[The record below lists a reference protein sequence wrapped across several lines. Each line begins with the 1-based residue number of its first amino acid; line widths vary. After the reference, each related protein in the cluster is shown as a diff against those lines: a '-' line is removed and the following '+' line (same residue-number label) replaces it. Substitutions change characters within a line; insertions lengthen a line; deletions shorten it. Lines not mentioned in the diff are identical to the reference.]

1 MFVYSFTQYL
11 LGFYRDLNTL
21 LNFNLFFTLY
31 ENLVLIVKFV
41 FGCGVRGSNLVML
54 EEFKFLLEKSV
65 NNKTDKY
72 WLDQVGF
79 EINNDNDLCIVV
91 SSDFIK
97 SSIEKRI
104 YSKIKSV
111 YQLNYDDKADCVFVV
126 DKRFQKT
133 EVYEKPESTM
143 VAETKSVFVEPTYDL
158 SFFDELFIGG
168 CNNLAITAA
177 KNVVVSPGKRFNPLF
192 VYGKPG
198 VGKTHLLKTIETS
211 SGSSFYIDSESF
223 LESYISGIK
232 NKDIDNFKKKVRSV
246 DVLLI
251 DDIQFFLGKK
261 GVSEELFHTINYF
274 LNNSKSVVLAS
285 DQKPQELNGFPDRLV
300 SRILNGLVTDI
311 DKPDKEIFSEVLKK
325 NNVEFDGL
333 LFSKND
339 FELLLSLDFQSF
351 REING
356 VVNNLIINKQ
366 TGISNNKY
374 ISELVSMYSD
384 SKIMELTPEFIL
396 KYCSDVYQVDEKLV
410 LSKNR
415 SELVSN
421 ARHLFIYLMRKH
433 TEYSLNQIGLYV
445 GNRSHST
452 VLSSIKKVEESG
464 LFRKE
469 VNIFNNKLEDTSIKF
484 VGV

>member
-1 MFVYSFTQYL
+1 
-11 LGFYRDLNTL
+11 
-21 LNFNLFFTLY
+21 
-31 ENLVLIVKFV
+31 
-41 FGCGVRGSNLVML
+41 ML
-54 EEFKFLLEKSV
+54 EEFKALLEKSLT
-65 NNKTDKY
+65 NKTDRY
-72 WLDQVGF
+72 WLDQVGL
-79 EINNDNDLCIVV
+79 EINDENDLCIVV

-97 SSIEKRI
+97 SAIEKKV

-111 YQLNYDDKADCVFVV
+111 YQLKYNNKADCVFVV
-126 DKRFQKT
+126 DKNFQKT
-133 EVYEKPESTM
+133 SVFERSSVETTIVEKKQDDI
-143 VAETKSVFVEPTYDL
+143 VAETHYDL
-158 SFFDELFIGG
+158 SFFDELFVGG

-198 VGKTHLLKTIETS
+198 VGKTHLLKTIEAS
-211 SGSSFYIDSESF
+211 SKSSFYIDSESF

-232 NKDIDNFKKKVRSV
+232 NNDIDNFKKRIRSV
-246 DVLLI
+246 DILLV
-251 DDIQFFLGKK
+251 DDIQFFVGKK

-311 DKPDKEIFSEVLKK
+311 EKPDREIFSEVLKK
-325 NNVEFDGL
+325 NNVEFEGL

-339 FELLLSLDFQSF
+339 LETLLSLDFQSF

-366 TGISNNKY
+366 TGVSNNKY
-374 ISELVSMYSD
+374 ISELVSMYSNN
-384 SKIMELTPEFIL
+384 KIMELTPEFIL
-396 KYCSDVYQVDEKLV
+396 KYCSEVYQVDERLV

-452 VLSSIKKVEESG
+452 VLSSIKKVEGSS
-464 LFRKE
+464 LFKKE
-469 VNIFNNKLEDTSIKF
+469 VNIFNNKIDNNSTKF

>member
-1 MFVYSFTQYL
+1 MA
-11 LGFYRDLNTL
+11 
-21 LNFNLFFTLY
+21 
-31 ENLVLIVKFV
+31 
-41 FGCGVRGSNLVML
+41 L
-54 EEFKFLLEKSV
+54 EEFKSLVEKSV
-65 NNKTDKY
+65 TNKTDKY

-79 EINNDNDLCIVV
+79 EINNDNDLCIIV
-91 SSDFIK
+91 SSEFIK
-97 SSIEKRI
+97 SSIEKKV
-104 YSKIKSV
+104 YSQIKSI
-111 YQLNYDDKADCVFVV
+111 YKLKYNDKADCVFVV
-126 DKRFQKT
+126 DKTFKKNKT
-133 EVYEKPESTM
+133 YNQPNIQTAVVGP
-143 VAETKSVFVEPTYDL
+143 TKEENVVKTSYDL
-158 SFFDELFIGG
+158 SFFEQLFVGG

-198 VGKTHLLKTIETS
+198 VGKTHLLKTIEAS
-211 SGSSFYIDSESF
+211 SESSFYIDSESF
-223 LESYISGIK
+223 LESYVSGIK
-232 NKDIDNFKKKVRSV
+232 NKDIDRFKKKIRSV
-246 DVLLI
+246 DILLV
-251 DDIQFFLGKK
+251 DDIQFFIGKK

-285 DQKPQELNGFPDRLV
+285 DQKPQELNGFPDRLI

-311 DKPDKEIFSEVLKK
+311 EKPDVEIFSKVLKK
-325 NNVEFDGL
+325 NNSEFGGM

-339 FELLLSLDFQSF
+339 FDLLLSLDFQSF

-366 TGISNNKY
+366 TGVSNNKY

-384 SKIMELTPEFIL
+384 NKIMELSPEFIL
-396 KYCSDVYQVDEKLV
+396 KYCSDLYQVDEKLV

-433 TEYSLNQIGLYV
+433 TEYSLNQIGLYA

-452 VLSSIKKVEESG
+452 VLSSIKKVEGSS
-464 LFRKE
+464 LFKKE
-469 VNIFNNKLEDTSIKF
+469 VNIFNNKLENSSLKF
-484 VGV
+484 VGVWNV

>member
-1 MFVYSFTQYL
+1 
-11 LGFYRDLNTL
+11 
-21 LNFNLFFTLY
+21 
-31 ENLVLIVKFV
+31 
-41 FGCGVRGSNLVML
+41 ML
-54 EEFKFLLEKSV
+54 EEFRALLEKSLT
-65 NNKTDKY
+65 NKTDRY
-72 WLDQVGF
+72 WLDQVGL
-79 EINNDNDLCIVV
+79 EINNENDLCIVV

-97 SSIEKRI
+97 SAIEKRV

-111 YQLNYDDKADCVFVV
+111 YKLKYNNKADCVLVV
-126 DKRFQKT
+126 DKNFQKT
-133 EVYEKPESTM
+133 
-143 VAETKSVFVEPTYDL
+143 SVFERSSVETNIVEKKQDDIVSETHYDL
-158 SFFDELFIGG
+158 SFFDELFVGG

-198 VGKTHLLKTIETS
+198 VGKTHLLKTIEAS
-211 SGSSFYIDSESF
+211 SKSSFYIDSESF

-232 NKDIDNFKKKVRSV
+232 NNDIDNFKKRIRSV
-246 DVLLI
+246 DILLV
-251 DDIQFFLGKK
+251 DDIQFFVGKK

-285 DQKPQELNGFPDRLV
+285 DQKPQELGGFPDRLV

-311 DKPDKEIFSEVLKK
+311 EKPDREIFSEVLKK
-325 NNVEFDGL
+325 NNVEFEGL

-339 FELLLSLDFQSF
+339 LEMLLSLDFQSF

-374 ISELVSMYSD
+374 ISELVSMYSNN
-384 SKIMELTPEFIL
+384 KIMELTPEFIL
-396 KYCSDVYQVDEKLV
+396 KYCSEVYQVDERLV

-415 SELVSN
+415 SEPVSN

-452 VLSSIKKVEESG
+452 VLSSIKKVEGSS
-464 LFRKE
+464 LFKKE
-469 VNIFNNKLEDTSIKF
+469 VNIFNNKIDNNSTKF

>member
-1 MFVYSFTQYL
+1 
-11 LGFYRDLNTL
+11 
-21 LNFNLFFTLY
+21 
-31 ENLVLIVKFV
+31 
-41 FGCGVRGSNLVML
+41 ML
-54 EEFKFLLEKSV
+54 EEFRALLEKSLT
-65 NNKTDKY
+65 NKTDRY
-72 WLDQVGF
+72 WLDQVGL
-79 EINNDNDLCIVV
+79 EINNENDLCIVV

-97 SSIEKRI
+97 SAIEKRV

-111 YQLNYDDKADCVFVV
+111 YKLKYNNKADCVLVV
-126 DKRFQKT
+126 DKNFQKT
-133 EVYEKPESTM
+133 
-143 VAETKSVFVEPTYDL
+143 SVFERSSVETNIVEKKQDDIVSETHYDL
-158 SFFDELFIGG
+158 SFFDELFVGG

-198 VGKTHLLKTIETS
+198 VGKTHLLKTIEAS
-211 SGSSFYIDSESF
+211 SKSSFYIDSESF

-232 NKDIDNFKKKVRSV
+232 NNDIDNFKKRIRSV
-246 DVLLI
+246 DILLV
-251 DDIQFFLGKK
+251 DDIQFFVGKK

-311 DKPDKEIFSEVLKK
+311 EKPDREIFSEVLKK
-325 NNVEFDGL
+325 NNVEFEGL

-339 FELLLSLDFQSF
+339 LETLLSLDFQSF

-366 TGISNNKY
+366 TGVSNNKY
-374 ISELVSMYSD
+374 ISELVSMYSNN
-384 SKIMELTPEFIL
+384 KIMELTPEFIL
-396 KYCSDVYQVDEKLV
+396 KYCSEVYQVDERLV

-452 VLSSIKKVEESG
+452 VLSSIKKVEGSS
-464 LFRKE
+464 LFKKE
-469 VNIFNNKLEDTSIKF
+469 VNIFNNKIDNNSTKF

>member
-1 MFVYSFTQYL
+1 
-11 LGFYRDLNTL
+11 
-21 LNFNLFFTLY
+21 
-31 ENLVLIVKFV
+31 
-41 FGCGVRGSNLVML
+41 ML
-54 EEFKFLLEKSV
+54 EEFKALLEKSLT
-65 NNKTDKY
+65 NKTDRY
-72 WLDQVGF
+72 WLDQVGL
-79 EINNDNDLCIVV
+79 EINDENDLCIVV

-97 SSIEKRI
+97 SAIEKKV

-111 YQLNYDDKADCVFVV
+111 YQLKYNNKADCVFVV
-126 DKRFQKT
+126 DKNFQKT
-133 EVYEKPESTM
+133 SVYERSS
-143 VAETKSVFVEPTYDL
+143 VETTIVEKKQDDIVVETRYDL
-158 SFFDELFIGG
+158 SFFDELFVGG

-177 KNVVVSPGKRFNPLF
+177 KNVVISPGKRFNPLF

-198 VGKTHLLKTIETS
+198 VGKTHLLKTIEAS
-211 SGSSFYIDSESF
+211 SKSSFYIDSESF

-232 NKDIDNFKKKVRSV
+232 NNDIDNFKKRIRSV
-246 DVLLI
+246 DILLV
-251 DDIQFFLGKK
+251 DDIQFFVGKK

-311 DKPDKEIFSEVLKK
+311 EKPDREIFSEVLKK
-325 NNVEFDGL
+325 NNVEFEGL

-339 FELLLSLDFQSF
+339 LEMLLSLDFQSF

-366 TGISNNKY
+366 TGVSNNKY
-374 ISELVSMYSD
+374 ISELVSMYSNN
-384 SKIMELTPEFIL
+384 KIMELTPEFIL
-396 KYCSDVYQVDEKLV
+396 KYCSEVYQVDERLV

-452 VLSSIKKVEESG
+452 VLSSIKKVEGSS
-464 LFRKE
+464 LFKKE
-469 VNIFNNKLEDTSIKF
+469 VNIFNNKIDNNSTKF

>member
-1 MFVYSFTQYL
+1 MGS
-11 LGFYRDLNTL
+11 RENT
-21 LNFNLFFTLY
+21 
-31 ENLVLIVKFV
+31 VL
-41 FGCGVRGSNLVML
+41 L
-54 EEFKFLLEKSV
+54 EEFKALLEKSLT
-65 NNKTDKY
+65 NKTDRY

-79 EINNDNDLCIVV
+79 EINDENDLCIVV

-97 SSIEKRI
+97 SAIEKKV

-111 YQLNYDDKADCVFVV
+111 YQLKYNSKANCVFVV
-126 DKRFQKT
+126 DKNFQKT
-133 EVYEKPESTM
+133 SVYERSSVETTVVEKKQDDI
-143 VAETKSVFVEPTYDL
+143 VAETYYDL
-158 SFFDELFIGG
+158 SFFDELFVGG

-177 KNVVVSPGKRFNPLF
+177 KNVVIAPGKRFNPLF

-198 VGKTHLLKTIETS
+198 VGKTHLLKTIES
-211 SGSSFYIDSESF
+211 SSNSSFYIDSESF

-232 NKDIDNFKKKVRSV
+232 NNDIDNFKKRIRSV
-246 DVLLI
+246 DILLV
-251 DDIQFFLGKK
+251 DDIQFFVGKK

-311 DKPDKEIFSEVLKK
+311 EKPDREIFSEVLKK
-325 NNVEFDGL
+325 NNIEFEGL

-339 FELLLSLDFQSF
+339 LEMLLSLDFQSF

-366 TGISNNKY
+366 TGVSNNKY
-374 ISELVSMYSD
+374 ISELVSMYSNN
-384 SKIMELTPEFIL
+384 KIMELTPEFIL
-396 KYCSDVYQVDEKLV
+396 KYCSEVYQVDERLV

-452 VLSSIKKVEESG
+452 VLSSIKKVEGSS
-464 LFRKE
+464 LFKKE
-469 VNIFNNKLEDTSIKF
+469 VNIFNNKIDNNLTKF

>member
-1 MFVYSFTQYL
+1 MESR
-11 LGFYRDLNTL
+11 GNT
-21 LNFNLFFTLY
+21 
-31 ENLVLIVKFV
+31 
-41 FGCGVRGSNLVML
+41 VML
-54 EEFKFLLEKSV
+54 EEFEALLEKSLT
-65 NNKTDKY
+65 NKTDRY

-79 EINNDNDLCIVV
+79 EINEEKDLFIVV

-97 SSIEKRI
+97 SSIEKKV
-104 YSKIKSV
+104 YSKIKSL
-111 YQLNYDDKADCVFVV
+111 YKLKYNNKADCVFVV
-126 DKRFQKT
+126 DKNFQKT
-133 EVYEKPESTM
+133 NIYERS
-143 VAETKSVFVEPTYDL
+143 SVQTTVVEKKQDDVVSDTNYDL
-158 SFFDELFIGG
+158 SFFDDLFVGG

-192 VYGKPG
+192 IYGKPG
-198 VGKTHLLKTIETS
+198 VGKTHLLKTIES
-211 SGSSFYIDSESF
+211 SSRSSFYIDSESF
-223 LESYISGIK
+223 LESYVSGIK
-232 NKDIDNFKKKVRSV
+232 NNDIDNFKKRIRSV
-246 DVLLI
+246 DILLV
-251 DDIQFFLGKK
+251 DDIQFFVGKK

-311 DKPDKEIFSEVLKK
+311 EKPDREIFSEVLKK
-325 NNVEFDGL
+325 NNVEFEGM

-339 FELLLSLDFQSF
+339 LKMLLSLDFQSF

-366 TGISNNKY
+366 TGVSNNRY
-374 ISELVSMYSD
+374 ISELVSMYSNN
-384 SKIMELTPEFIL
+384 KIMELTPEFIL
-396 KYCSDVYQVDEKLV
+396 KYCSEVYQVDEKLV
-410 LSKNR
+410 VSKNR

-452 VLSSIKKVEESG
+452 VLSSIKKVEGSS
-464 LFRKE
+464 LFKKE
-469 VNIFNNKLEDTSIKF
+469 VNIFNNKIDNSSKKF

>member
-1 MFVYSFTQYL
+1 
-11 LGFYRDLNTL
+11 
-21 LNFNLFFTLY
+21 
-31 ENLVLIVKFV
+31 
-41 FGCGVRGSNLVML
+41 ML
-54 EEFKFLLEKSV
+54 EEFKALLEKSLT
-65 NNKTDKY
+65 NKTDRY

-79 EINNDNDLCIVV
+79 EINDENDLLIIV

-97 SSIEKRI
+97 SSIEKKV
-104 YSKIKSV
+104 YSKIKSI
-111 YQLNYDDKADCVFVV
+111 YQSKYNMSADCILVV
-126 DKRFQKT
+126 DRNFQKIN
-133 EVYEKPESTM
+133 VYERPNVEST
-143 VAETKSVFVEPTYDL
+143 VVENKQDNIVDETHYDL
-158 SFFDELFIGG
+158 SFFDELFVGG
-168 CNNLAITAA
+168 CNNLAVTAA

-198 VGKTHLLKTIETS
+198 VGKTHLLKTIEES
-211 SGSSFYIDSESF
+211 SKSSFYIDSESF

-232 NKDIDNFKKKVRSV
+232 NNDIDNFKKKIRSV
-246 DVLLI
+246 DVLLV
-251 DDIQFFLGKK
+251 DDIQFFVGKK

-274 LNNSKSVVLAS
+274 LNNSKSIVLAS

-311 DKPDKEIFSEVLKK
+311 EKPDREIFSEVLKK
-325 NNVEFDGL
+325 NNVEFEGL

-339 FELLLSLDFQSF
+339 LEMLLSLDFQSF

-366 TGISNNKY
+366 TGVSNNRY
-374 ISELVSMYSD
+374 ISELVSMYSNN
-384 SKIMELTPEFIL
+384 KIMELTPEFIL
-396 KYCSDVYQVDEKLV
+396 KYCSEVYQVDERLV

-452 VLSSIKKVEESG
+452 VLSSIKKVEGSN
-464 LFRKE
+464 LFKKE
-469 VNIFNNKLEDTSIKF
+469 VNIFNNKIDKNSAKF

>member
-1 MFVYSFTQYL
+1 
-11 LGFYRDLNTL
+11 
-21 LNFNLFFTLY
+21 
-31 ENLVLIVKFV
+31 
-41 FGCGVRGSNLVML
+41 ML
-54 EEFKFLLEKSV
+54 EEFRALLEKSLT
-65 NNKTDKY
+65 NKTDRY
-72 WLDQVGF
+72 WLDQVGL
-79 EINNDNDLCIVV
+79 EINDENDLCIVV

-97 SSIEKRI
+97 SAIEKKV

-111 YQLNYDDKADCVFVV
+111 YQLKYNNKADCVFVV
-126 DKRFQKT
+126 DKNFQKT
-133 EVYEKPESTM
+133 SVYERSSVETTIVEKKQDDI
-143 VAETKSVFVEPTYDL
+143 VAETRYDL
-158 SFFDELFIGG
+158 SFFDELFVGG

-177 KNVVVSPGKRFNPLF
+177 KNVVISPGKRFNPLF

-198 VGKTHLLKTIETS
+198 VGKTHLLKTIEAS
-211 SGSSFYIDSESF
+211 SKSSFYIDSESF

-232 NKDIDNFKKKVRSV
+232 NNDIDNFKKRIRSV
-246 DVLLI
+246 DILLV
-251 DDIQFFLGKK
+251 DDIQFFVGKK

-285 DQKPQELNGFPDRLV
+285 DQKPQELSGFPDRLV

-311 DKPDKEIFSEVLKK
+311 EKPDREIFSEVLKK
-325 NNVEFDGL
+325 NNVEFEGL

-339 FELLLSLDFQSF
+339 LEMLLSLDFQSF

-366 TGISNNKY
+366 TGVSNNKY
-374 ISELVSMYSD
+374 ISELVSMYSNN
-384 SKIMELTPEFIL
+384 KIMELTPEFIL
-396 KYCSDVYQVDEKLV
+396 KYCSEVYQVDERLV

-452 VLSSIKKVEESG
+452 VLSSIKKVEGSS
-464 LFRKE
+464 LFKKE
-469 VNIFNNKLEDTSIKF
+469 VNIFNNKIDNNSTKF

>member
-1 MFVYSFTQYL
+1 
-11 LGFYRDLNTL
+11 
-21 LNFNLFFTLY
+21 
-31 ENLVLIVKFV
+31 
-41 FGCGVRGSNLVML
+41 ML
-54 EEFKFLLEKSV
+54 EEFKALLEKSLT
-65 NNKTDKY
+65 NKTDRY
-72 WLDQVGF
+72 WLDQVEL
-79 EINNDNDLCIVV
+79 EINDENDLCIIV

-97 SSIEKRI
+97 SAIEKKV

-111 YQLNYDDKADCVFVV
+111 YQLKYNNKADCVFVV
-126 DKRFQKT
+126 DKNFQKINL
-133 EVYEKPESTM
+133 YEKSNVETAI
-143 VAETKSVFVEPTYDL
+143 VEKKQDDIGAEARYDL
-158 SFFDELFIGG
+158 SFFDELFVGG

-198 VGKTHLLKTIETS
+198 VGKTHLLKTIEAS
-211 SGSSFYIDSESF
+211 CKSSFYIDSESF

-232 NKDIDNFKKKVRSV
+232 NNDIDNFKKRIRSV
-246 DVLLI
+246 DILLV
-251 DDIQFFLGKK
+251 DDIQFFVGKK

-311 DKPDKEIFSEVLKK
+311 ERPDKEIFSEVLKK
-325 NNVEFDGL
+325 SNVEFEGL

-339 FELLLSLDFQSF
+339 LEILLSLNFQSF

-366 TGISNNKY
+366 TGVSNNKY
-374 ISELVSMYSD
+374 ISELVSMYSNN
-384 SKIMELTPEFIL
+384 KIMELTPEFIL
-396 KYCSDVYQVDEKLV
+396 KYCSEVYQVDERLV

-452 VLSSIKKVEESG
+452 VLSSIKKVEGSS
-464 LFRKE
+464 LFKKE
-469 VNIFNNKLEDTSIKF
+469 VNIFNNKIDNNSKKF

>member
-1 MFVYSFTQYL
+1 
-11 LGFYRDLNTL
+11 
-21 LNFNLFFTLY
+21 
-31 ENLVLIVKFV
+31 
-41 FGCGVRGSNLVML
+41 ML
-54 EEFKFLLEKSV
+54 EEFKALLEKSLT
-65 NNKTDKY
+65 NKTDRY
-72 WLDQVGF
+72 WLDQVGL
-79 EINNDNDLCIVV
+79 EINDENDLCIVV

-97 SSIEKRI
+97 SAIEKKV

-111 YQLNYDDKADCVFVV
+111 YQLKYNNKADCIFVV
-126 DKRFQKT
+126 DKNFQKT
-133 EVYEKPESTM
+133 SVYEGSS
-143 VAETKSVFVEPTYDL
+143 VETTIVEKKQDDIVVETSYDL
-158 SFFDELFIGG
+158 SFFDELFVGG

-177 KNVVVSPGKRFNPLF
+177 KNVVISPGKRFNPLF

-198 VGKTHLLKTIETS
+198 VGKTHLLKTIEAS
-211 SGSSFYIDSESF
+211 SNSSFYIDSESF

-232 NKDIDNFKKKVRSV
+232 NNDIDNFKKRIRSV
-246 DVLLI
+246 DILLV
-251 DDIQFFLGKK
+251 DDIQFFVGKK

-311 DKPDKEIFSEVLKK
+311 EKPDREIFSEVLKK
-325 NNVEFDGL
+325 NNVEFEGL

-339 FELLLSLDFQSF
+339 LEMLLSLDFQSF

-366 TGISNNKY
+366 TGVSNNKY
-374 ISELVSMYSD
+374 ISELVSMYSNN
-384 SKIMELTPEFIL
+384 KIMELTPEFIL
-396 KYCSDVYQVDEKLV
+396 KYCSEVYQVDERLV

-452 VLSSIKKVEESG
+452 VLSSIKKVEGSS
-464 LFRKE
+464 LFKKE
-469 VNIFNNKLEDTSIKF
+469 VNIFNNKIDNNSTKF

>member
-1 MFVYSFTQYL
+1 MGS
-11 LGFYRDLNTL
+11 RENT
-21 LNFNLFFTLY
+21 
-31 ENLVLIVKFV
+31 
-41 FGCGVRGSNLVML
+41 VML
-54 EEFKFLLEKSV
+54 EEFKALLEKSLT
-65 NNKTDKY
+65 NKTDRY
-72 WLDQVGF
+72 WLDQVGL
-79 EINNDNDLCIVV
+79 EINDENDLCIVV

-97 SSIEKRI
+97 SAIEKKV

-111 YQLNYDDKADCVFVV
+111 YQLKYNNKANCVFVV
-126 DKRFQKT
+126 DKNFQKT
-133 EVYEKPESTM
+133 SVYERSSVETTVVEKKQDDD
-143 VAETKSVFVEPTYDL
+143 VAETRYDL
-158 SFFDELFIGG
+158 SFFDELFVGG

-198 VGKTHLLKTIETS
+198 VGKTHLLKTIEAS
-211 SGSSFYIDSESF
+211 SNSSFYIDSESF

-232 NKDIDNFKKKVRSV
+232 NNDIDNFKKRIRSV
-246 DVLLI
+246 DILLV
-251 DDIQFFLGKK
+251 DDIQFFVGKK

-311 DKPDKEIFSEVLKK
+311 EKPDREIFSEVLKK
-325 NNVEFDGL
+325 NNVEFEGL

-339 FELLLSLDFQSF
+339 LEMLLSLDFQSF

-366 TGISNNKY
+366 TGVSNNKY
-374 ISELVSMYSD
+374 ISELVSMYS
-384 SKIMELTPEFIL
+384 SNKIMELTPEFIL
-396 KYCSDVYQVDEKLV
+396 KYCSEVYQVDERLV

-452 VLSSIKKVEESG
+452 VLSSIKKVEGSS
-464 LFRKE
+464 LFKKE
-469 VNIFNNKLEDTSIKF
+469 VNIFNNKIDSNSTKF

>member
-1 MFVYSFTQYL
+1 
-11 LGFYRDLNTL
+11 
-21 LNFNLFFTLY
+21 
-31 ENLVLIVKFV
+31 
-41 FGCGVRGSNLVML
+41 ML
-54 EEFKFLLEKSV
+54 EEFKALLEKSLT
-65 NNKTDKY
+65 NKTDRY
-72 WLDQVGF
+72 WLDQVGL
-79 EINNDNDLCIVV
+79 EINDENDLCIVV

-97 SSIEKRI
+97 SAIEKKV

-111 YQLNYDDKADCVFVV
+111 YQLKYNNKADCVFVV
-126 DKRFQKT
+126 DKNFQKT
-133 EVYEKPESTM
+133 SVYERSSVETTVVEKKQDDI
-143 VAETKSVFVEPTYDL
+143 VAGARYDL
-158 SFFDELFIGG
+158 SFFDELFVGG

-177 KNVVVSPGKRFNPLF
+177 KNVVISPGKRFNPLF

-198 VGKTHLLKTIETS
+198 VGKTHLLKTIEAS
-211 SGSSFYIDSESF
+211 SNSSFYIDSESF

-232 NKDIDNFKKKVRSV
+232 NNDIDNFKKRIRSV
-246 DVLLI
+246 DILLV
-251 DDIQFFLGKK
+251 DDIQFFVGKK

-311 DKPDKEIFSEVLKK
+311 EKPDREIFSEVLKK
-325 NNVEFDGL
+325 NNVEFEGL

-339 FELLLSLDFQSF
+339 LEMLLSLDFQSF

-366 TGISNNKY
+366 TGVSNNKY
-374 ISELVSMYSD
+374 ISELVSMYSNN
-384 SKIMELTPEFIL
+384 KIMELTPEFIL
-396 KYCSDVYQVDEKLV
+396 KYCSEVYQVDERLV

-421 ARHLFIYLMRKH
+421 ARHLFVYLMRKH
-433 TEYSLNQIGLYV
+433 TEYSLNQIGLYA

-452 VLSSIKKVEESG
+452 VLSSIKKVESSN
-464 LFRKE
+464 LFKKE
-469 VNIFNNKLEDTSIKF
+469 VNIFNNKLEDSSLKF

>member
-1 MFVYSFTQYL
+1 
-11 LGFYRDLNTL
+11 
-21 LNFNLFFTLY
+21 
-31 ENLVLIVKFV
+31 
-41 FGCGVRGSNLVML
+41 ML
-54 EEFKFLLEKSV
+54 EEFKALLNKSLT
-65 NNKTDKY
+65 NKTDRY

-79 EINNDNDLCIVV
+79 EINEENDLCIVV

-97 SSIEKRI
+97 SSIEKKV
-104 YSKIKSV
+104 YSKIKSL
-111 YQLNYDDKADCVFVV
+111 YQLKYNNKADCVFVV
-126 DKRFQKT
+126 DKKFQRT
-133 EVYEKPESTM
+133 NVYERSNVETTAVVAKQSDT
-143 VAETKSVFVEPTYDL
+143 VAEAHYDL
-158 SFFDELFIGG
+158 SFFDELFVGG
-168 CNNLAITAA
+168 CNNLAVTAA

-198 VGKTHLLKTIETS
+198 VGKTHLLKTVEAS
-211 SGSSFYIDSESF
+211 SKSSFYIDSESF

-232 NKDIDNFKKKVRSV
+232 NNDIDNFKKKIRSV
-246 DVLLI
+246 DILLV
-251 DDIQFFLGKK
+251 DDIQFFVGKK

-285 DQKPQELNGFPDRLV
+285 DQKPQELIGFPDRLV

-311 DKPDKEIFSEVLKK
+311 EKPDREIFSEVLKK
-325 NNVEFDGL
+325 NNVEFEGL

-339 FELLLSLDFQSF
+339 LETLLSLDFQSF
-351 REING
+351 REINC

-366 TGISNNKY
+366 TGVSNNRY
-374 ISELVSMYSD
+374 ISELVSMYSNN
-384 SKIMELTPEFIL
+384 KIMELSPEFIL
-396 KYCSDVYQVDEKLV
+396 KYCSEVYQVDERLV

-452 VLSSIKKVEESG
+452 VLSSIKKVESSS
-464 LFRKE
+464 LFKKE
-469 VNIFNNKLEDTSIKF
+469 VNIFNNKIVDNSTKF

>member
-1 MFVYSFTQYL
+1 
-11 LGFYRDLNTL
+11 
-21 LNFNLFFTLY
+21 
-31 ENLVLIVKFV
+31 
-41 FGCGVRGSNLVML
+41 ML
-54 EEFKFLLEKSV
+54 EEFKALLEKSLT
-65 NNKTDKY
+65 NKTDRY
-72 WLDQVGF
+72 WLDQVGL
-79 EINNDNDLCIVV
+79 EINDENDLCIVV

-97 SSIEKRI
+97 SAIEKKV

-111 YQLNYDDKADCVFVV
+111 YQLKYNNKADCVFVV
-126 DKRFQKT
+126 DKNFQKT
-133 EVYEKPESTM
+133 SVYERSSLETTIVEKKQDDI
-143 VAETKSVFVEPTYDL
+143 VAETRYDL
-158 SFFDELFIGG
+158 SFFDELFVGG

-177 KNVVVSPGKRFNPLF
+177 KNVVISPGKRFNPLF

-198 VGKTHLLKTIETS
+198 VGKTHLLKTIEAS
-211 SGSSFYIDSESF
+211 SNSSFYIDSESF

-232 NKDIDNFKKKVRSV
+232 NNDIDNFKKRIRSV
-246 DVLLI
+246 DILLV
-251 DDIQFFLGKK
+251 DDIQFFVGKK

-311 DKPDKEIFSEVLKK
+311 EKPDREIFSEVLKK
-325 NNVEFDGL
+325 NNVEFEGL

-339 FELLLSLDFQSF
+339 LEMLLSLDFQSF

-366 TGISNNKY
+366 TGVSNNKY
-374 ISELVSMYSD
+374 ISELVSMYSNN
-384 SKIMELTPEFIL
+384 KIMELTPEFIL
-396 KYCSDVYQVDEKLV
+396 KYCSEVYQVDERLV

-452 VLSSIKKVEESG
+452 VLSSIKKVEGSS
-464 LFRKE
+464 LFKKE
-469 VNIFNNKLEDTSIKF
+469 VNIFNNKIDNNSTKF

>member
-1 MFVYSFTQYL
+1 
-11 LGFYRDLNTL
+11 
-21 LNFNLFFTLY
+21 
-31 ENLVLIVKFV
+31 
-41 FGCGVRGSNLVML
+41 ML
-54 EEFKFLLEKSV
+54 EEFKALLEKSLT
-65 NNKTDKY
+65 NKTDRY
-72 WLDQVGF
+72 WLDQVGL
-79 EINNDNDLCIVV
+79 EINDENDLCIVV

-97 SSIEKRI
+97 SAIEKKV

-111 YQLNYDDKADCVFVV
+111 YQLKYNNKADCVFVV
-126 DKRFQKT
+126 DKNFQKT
-133 EVYEKPESTM
+133 SVFERSSIETTMVEKKQDDI
-143 VAETKSVFVEPTYDL
+143 VAETHYDL
-158 SFFDELFIGG
+158 SFFDELFVGG

-198 VGKTHLLKTIETS
+198 VGKTHLLKTIEAS
-211 SGSSFYIDSESF
+211 SKSSFYIDSESF

-232 NKDIDNFKKKVRSV
+232 NNDIDNFKKRIRSV
-246 DVLLI
+246 DILLV
-251 DDIQFFLGKK
+251 DDIQFFVGKK

-311 DKPDKEIFSEVLKK
+311 EKPDREIFSEVLKK
-325 NNVEFDGL
+325 NNVEFEGL

-339 FELLLSLDFQSF
+339 LETLLSLDFQSF

-366 TGISNNKY
+366 TGVSNNKY
-374 ISELVSMYSD
+374 ISELVSMYSNN
-384 SKIMELTPEFIL
+384 KIMELTPEFIL
-396 KYCSDVYQVDEKLV
+396 KYCSEVYQVDERLV

-452 VLSSIKKVEESG
+452 VLSSIKKVEGSS
-464 LFRKE
+464 LFKKE
-469 VNIFNNKLEDTSIKF
+469 VNIFNNKIDNNSTKF

>member
-1 MFVYSFTQYL
+1 MGSR
-11 LGFYRDLNTL
+11 GNT
-21 LNFNLFFTLY
+21 
-31 ENLVLIVKFV
+31 
-41 FGCGVRGSNLVML
+41 VML
-54 EEFKFLLEKSV
+54 EEFEALLEKSLT
-65 NNKTDKY
+65 NKTDRY
-72 WLDQVGF
+72 WLDQVGL
-79 EINNDNDLCIVV
+79 EINDENDLCIVV

-97 SSIEKRI
+97 SAIEKKV

-111 YQLNYDDKADCVFVV
+111 YQLKYNNKADCVFVV
-126 DKRFQKT
+126 DKNFQKT
-133 EVYEKPESTM
+133 NVYERSNVETTVVEKKQDDI
-143 VAETKSVFVEPTYDL
+143 VAETRYDL
-158 SFFDELFIGG
+158 SFFDELFVGG

-198 VGKTHLLKTIETS
+198 VGKTHLLKTIEAS
-211 SGSSFYIDSESF
+211 SKSSFYIDSESF

-232 NKDIDNFKKKVRSV
+232 NNDIDNFKKRIRSV
-246 DVLLI
+246 DILLV
-251 DDIQFFLGKK
+251 DDIQFFVGKK

-311 DKPDKEIFSEVLKK
+311 EKPDREIFSEVLKK
-325 NNVEFDGL
+325 NNVEFEGL

-339 FELLLSLDFQSF
+339 LEMLLSLDFQSF

-366 TGISNNKY
+366 TGVSNNKY
-374 ISELVSMYSD
+374 IAELVSMYSNN
-384 SKIMELTPEFIL
+384 KIMELTPEFIL
-396 KYCSDVYQVDEKLV
+396 KYCSEVYQVDERLV

-415 SELVSN
+415 SEPVSN

-452 VLSSIKKVEESG
+452 VLSSIKKVEGSS
-464 LFRKE
+464 LFKKE
-469 VNIFNNKLEDTSIKF
+469 VNIFNNKIDNNSTKF